1 MKLQKVIFSTMSLLF
16 TLQTQA
22 YTVGVAMPTQNE
34 DRWYHEGFALEQQ
47 LKSKGFN
54 VELFFAGDADIDLQ
68 NRQIKRLADSNVDAL
83 VIGSIDGN
91 ALSESL
97 KDAKAKSIPVIS
109 YDRLITGTNAVT
121 YYLSFDNQQVGK
133 IQGQYL
139 IDKLKPT
146 VDDPKNIEIFYGS
159 LDDKNAIF
167 FYEEAMQI
175 LKPYIDS
182 GALVVK
188 SGKISPNETN
198 VPGWRTDLASKR
210 MDEIIDTVGYGANGG
225 VKLDGILSPA
235 DCLSNGIIFTL
246 KKKGYTPENIPVIT
260 GQDATAEALNNVKEG
275 YQAMTIYKSSNDL
288 HEAVIDMIRAIS
300 SGRKATVNDTTTY
313 NNGVK
318 DMDSFL
324 CTPELI
330 DNTNVAKLI

>member
-1 MKLQKVIFSTMSLLF
+1 MSLLF

-34 DRWYHEGFALEQQ
+34 DRWYHEGFELEQQ

-68 NRQIKRLADSNVDAL
+68 NRQIRRLADSNVDAL
-83 VIGSIDGN
+83 VIGPIDGN
-91 ALSESL
+91 ALSL

-109 YDRLITGTNAVT
+109 YDRLITGTDAVT
-121 YYLSFDNQQVGK
+121 YYVSFDNQQVGK

-146 VDDPKNIEIFYGS
+146 ADDPKNIEIFYGS
-159 LDDKNAIF
+159 LDDKNALI

-210 MDEIIDTVGYGANGG
+210 MDEILDTVGYGDNGG

-235 DCLSNGIIFTL
+235 DCLSDGIIFTL
-246 KKKGYTPENIPVIT
+246 KKKDT
-260 GQDATAEALNNVKEG
+260 
-275 YQAMTIYKSSNDL
+275 L
-288 HEAVIDMIRAIS
+288 HQI
-300 SGRKATVNDTTTY
+300 
-313 NNGVK
+313 
-318 DMDSFL
+318 FL
-324 CTPELI
+324 
-330 DNTNVAKLI
+330 

>member
-288 HEAVIDMIRAIS
+288 HEAVIDMIKAIS

>member
-1 MKLQKVIFSTMSLLF
+1 MKLQKVIISTMSLLF

-34 DRWYHEGFALEQQ
+34 DRWYHEGFELEQQ

-54 VELFFAGDADIDLQ
+54 VELFYGGDSDIDLQ
-68 NRQIKRLADSNVDAL
+68 NRQIKRLADNNVDAL

-91 ALSESL
+91 ALTESL

-109 YDRLITGTNAVT
+109 YDRLITGTDAVS
-121 YYLSFDNQQVGK
+121 YYVSFDNQQVGK

-146 VDDPKNIEIFYGS
+146 VDAPKNIEIFYGS
-159 LDDKNAIF
+159 LDDKNAHF

-210 MDEIIDTVGYGANGG
+210 MDEILDTVGYGANGG

-235 DCLSNGIIFTL
+235 DCLSEGIIFTL
-246 KKKGYTPENIPVIT
+246 KKRGYTPSNIPVIT
-260 GQDATAEALNNVKEG
+260 GQDATAEALQNVKEG
-275 YQAMTIYKSSNDL
+275 YQAMTIYKSSEDL
-288 HEAVIDMIRAIS
+288 HDAVIDMLKSIS
-300 SGRKATVNDTTTY
+300 SGQKAKVNDTTTY

-330 DNTNVAKLI
+330 DSSNIAKLL

>member
-1 MKLQKVIFSTMSLLF
+1 MV
-16 TLQTQA
+16 
-22 YTVGVAMPTQNE
+22 MP
-34 DRWYHEGFALEQQ
+34 YP
-47 LKSKGFN
+47 
-54 VELFFAGDADIDLQ
+54 
-68 NRQIKRLADSNVDAL
+68 
-83 VIGSIDGN
+83 
-91 ALSESL
+91 L

-109 YDRLITGTNAVT
+109 YDRLITGTDAVT
-121 YYLSFDNQQVGK
+121 YYVSFDNQQVCK

-146 VDDPKNIEIFYGS
+146 V
-159 LDDKNAIF
+159 DDKNAIF

-210 MDEIIDTVGYGANGG
+210 MDEILDTVGYGANGG

-235 DCLSNGIIFTL
+235 DCLSDGIIFTL
-246 KKKGYTPENIPVIT
+246 KKKGYTPSNIPVIT
-260 GQDATAEALNNVKEG
+260 GQDATAEALQNVKEG
-275 YQAMTIYKSSNDL
+275 YQAMTIYKSRDDL
-288 HEAVIDMIRAIS
+288 HDAVIDMVRSIS
-300 SGRKATVNDTTTY
+300 SGKKANINDTTTY

-318 DMDSFL
+318 DMESFPYS
-324 CTPELI
+324 PELI
-330 DNTNVAKLI
+330 DRSNLAKLL

>member
-1 MKLQKVIFSTMSLLF
+1 MV
-16 TLQTQA
+16 
-22 YTVGVAMPTQNE
+22 MP
-34 DRWYHEGFALEQQ
+34 YP
-47 LKSKGFN
+47 
-54 VELFFAGDADIDLQ
+54 
-68 NRQIKRLADSNVDAL
+68 
-83 VIGSIDGN
+83 
-91 ALSESL
+91 L

-109 YDRLITGTNAVT
+109 YDRLITGTDAVT
-121 YYLSFDNQQVGK
+121 YYVSFDNQQVCK

-159 LDDKNAIF
+159 LDDKNDLF

-210 MDEIIDTVGYGANGG
+210 MDEILDTVGYGASGG

-235 DCLSNGIIFTL
+235 DCLSDGIIFTL
-246 KKKGYTPENIPVIT
+246 KKKGYTVDNIPVIT
-260 GQDATAEALNNVKEG
+260 GQDSTPDALKNIQEG
-275 YQAMTIYKSSNDL
+275 YQAMTILKDGKQLQNSVL
-288 HEAVIDMIRAIS
+288 EMVKAIS
-300 SGRKATVNDTTTY
+300 QGKEATINDTSTY
-313 NNGVK
+313 NNGVM
-318 DMDSFL
+318 DMKTFL
-324 CTPELI
+324 CKPELI
-330 DNTNVAKLI
+330 DRSNLSKLL

>member
-1 MKLQKVIFSTMSLLF
+1 MLTYHFYFHCK
-16 TLQTQA
+16 
-22 YTVGVAMPTQNE
+22 E
-34 DRWYHEGFALEQQ
+34 DRWYHEGFELEQQ

-54 VELFFAGDADIDLQ
+54 VELFFSGDADIDLQ

-83 VIGSIDGN
+83 VIDSIDGN
-91 ALSESL
+91 ALSL

-109 YDRLITGTNAVT
+109 YDRLITGTDAVT
-121 YYLSFDNQQVGK
+121 YYVFFDNQQVGK

-159 LDDKNAIF
+159 LDDKNALF

-210 MDEIIDTVGYGANGG
+210 MDEILDTVGYGANGG

-235 DCLSNGIIFTL
+235 DCLSVGIIFTL
-246 KKKGYTPENIPVIT
+246 KKKGYTPSNIPVIT
-260 GQDATAEALNNVKEG
+260 GQDATAKALQNVKEG
-275 YQAMTIYKSSNDL
+275 YQAMTIYKSIDDL
-288 HEAVIDMIRAIS
+288 HDAVIDMVKSIS
-300 SGRKATVNDTTTY
+300 SGKKANINDTTTY
-313 NNGVK
+313 NNGLK
-318 DMDSFL
+318 DMDSFP

-330 DNTNVAKLI
+330 DRSNLAKLL

>member
-1 MKLQKVIFSTMSLLF
+1 MSLLF

-54 VELFFAGDADIDLQ
+54 VELFFAGDANIDLQ

>member
-1 MKLQKVIFSTMSLLF
+1 MV
-16 TLQTQA
+16 
-22 YTVGVAMPTQNE
+22 MP
-34 DRWYHEGFALEQQ
+34 YP
-47 LKSKGFN
+47 
-54 VELFFAGDADIDLQ
+54 
-68 NRQIKRLADSNVDAL
+68 
-83 VIGSIDGN
+83 
-91 ALSESL
+91 L
-97 KDAKAKSIPVIS
+97 KDAKAKSISVIS
-109 YDRLITGTNAVT
+109 HDRLITGTDAVT
-121 YYLSFDNQQVGK
+121 YYVSFDNQQVCK

-159 LDDKNAIF
+159 LDDKNDLF
-167 FYEEAMQI
+167 FYEEATQI

-210 MDEIIDTVGYGANGG
+210 MDEILDTVGYGANGG

-235 DCLSNGIIFTL
+235 DCLSDGIIFTL
-246 KKKGYTPENIPVIT
+246 KKKGYTPSNIPVIT
-260 GQDATAEALNNVKEG
+260 GQDATAEALQNVKEG
-275 YQAMTIYKSSNDL
+275 YQAMTIYKSRDDL
-288 HEAVIDMIRAIS
+288 HDAVIDMVRSIS
-300 SGRKATVNDTTTY
+300 SGKKANINDTTTY

-318 DMDSFL
+318 DMDSFP

-330 DNTNVAKLI
+330 DRSNLAKLL

>member
-109 YDRLITGTNAVT
+109 YDRLITGTDAVT

-159 LDDKNAIF
+159 LDDKNAFF

-198 VPGWRTDLASKR
+198 VPGWRTDLASKK

-330 DNTNVAKLI
+330 DKTNVAKLL

>member
-1 MKLQKVIFSTMSLLF
+1 MV
-16 TLQTQA
+16 
-22 YTVGVAMPTQNE
+22 MP
-34 DRWYHEGFALEQQ
+34 YP
-47 LKSKGFN
+47 
-54 VELFFAGDADIDLQ
+54 
-68 NRQIKRLADSNVDAL
+68 
-83 VIGSIDGN
+83 
-91 ALSESL
+91 L
-97 KDAKAKSIPVIS
+97 KDANAKSIPVIS
-109 YDRLITGTNAVT
+109 YDRLITGTDAVT
-121 YYLSFDNQQVGK
+121 YYVSFDNQQVCK

-146 VDDPKNIEIFYGS
+146 VDDPKNIEIFYGT
-159 LDDKNAIF
+159 LDDKNDLF

-188 SGKISPNETN
+188 SGKFSPNETN

-235 DCLSNGIIFTL
+235 DCLNNGIIFIL

-275 YQAMTIYKSSNDL
+275 YQAMTIYKTSNDL
-288 HEAVIDMIRAIS
+288 HEAVINMIRAIS

-330 DNTNVAKLI
+330 DNTNVAKLL

>member
-1 MKLQKVIFSTMSLLF
+1 MVMH
-16 TLQTQA
+16 
-22 YTVGVAMPTQNE
+22 YP
-34 DRWYHEGFALEQQ
+34 
-47 LKSKGFN
+47 
-54 VELFFAGDADIDLQ
+54 
-68 NRQIKRLADSNVDAL
+68 
-83 VIGSIDGN
+83 
-91 ALSESL
+91 L

-109 YDRLITGTNAVT
+109 YDRLITGTDAVT
-121 YYLSFDNQQVGK
+121 YYVSFDNQQVGK
-133 IQGQYL
+133 IQGLYL

-159 LDDKNAIF
+159 LDDKNAHF

-198 VPGWRTDLASKR
+198 VPGLRTDLASKR

-225 VKLDGILSPA
+225 VKLDDILSPG
-235 DCLSNGIIFTL
+235 DCLSDGIIFTL
-246 KKKGYTPENIPVIT
+246 KKKGYTPSNIPVIT
-260 GQDATAEALNNVKEG
+260 GQDATAEALQNVKEG
-275 YQAMTIYKSSNDL
+275 YQAMTIYKSRDDL
-288 HEAVIDMIRAIS
+288 HDAVIDMIRSIS
-300 SGRKATVNDTTTY
+300 SGKKANINDTTTY

-330 DNTNVAKLI
+330 DNTNVAKLL

>member
-1 MKLQKVIFSTMSLLF
+1 MLTYHFYFHCKE
-16 TLQTQA
+16 
-22 YTVGVAMPTQNE
+22 Y
-34 DRWYHEGFALEQQ
+34 RWYHEGFALEQQ

-109 YDRLITGTNAVT
+109 YDRLITGTDAVT

-210 MDEIIDTVGYGANGG
+210 MDEIIDTVGYDANGG

-288 HEAVIDMIRAIS
+288 HEAVINMIRAIS

-330 DNTNVAKLI
+330 DNTNVAKLL